1 MDNLQLDTLVITC
14 DRKSEL
20 PSVAQQI
27 LTFAADSRVM
37 LFVGDLGAGKTTL
50 IKELCMQ
57 LGVKDETASPTFSII
72 NEYAGDAS
80 NSIYHFD
87 FYRIK
92 NEDEALNLGVEEYFY
107 SGNYCFI
114 EWPERI
120 ERLLPDNFLII
131 KIKGNEGE
139 KRTFNLT
146 RYE

>member
-1 MDNLQLDTLVITC
+1 
-14 DRKSEL
+14 
-20 PSVAQQI
+20 
-27 LTFAADSRVM
+27 
-37 LFVGDLGAGKTTL
+37 
-50 IKELCMQ
+50 MQ